1 LPVAA
6 LVVGLGLG
14 VAVGVGASVSDPTES
29 AEYRAVQADLREM
42 QADLDFA
49 RQEAAE
55 AKASLALYHVR
66 EQELVDRSTA
76 LDQREQALAT
86 REQAVSAVEAQMAAR
101 SVTEGTW
108 TVGVD
113 IEPGTYRTEQA
124 VGSDCYW
131 AILRTGSNGDIVDND
146 IPGGGFPSVTLSV
159 GQDFVNRRCGTFV
172 KQ

>member
-1 LPVAA
+1 MPWPAPAA
-6 LVVGLGLG
+6 NRSTDRLLNR
-14 VAVGVGASVSDPTES
+14 ATT
-29 AEYRAVQADLREM
+29 AEGTLRD
-42 QADLDFA
+42 Q
-49 RQEAAE
+49 
-55 AKASLALYHVR
+55 AKAAAAVEAELRQR
-66 EQELVDRSTA
+66 EQEADA
-76 LDQREQALAT
+76 REQAVAA

-146 IPGGGFPSVTLSV
+146 IPGGGVPSVTLSV